1 MIDNMIKD
9 MIESEI
15 DVNDIVDCLVN
26 QYDVSHDEA
35 LEAIHEVL
43 NEM

>member
-9 MIESEI
+9 MIESETE
-15 DVNDIVDCLVN
+15 VEDIIDCLVN
-26 QYDVSHDEA
+26 QYNVPQDEA